1 MPRLKIVIFIKTKML
16 LMVADEGVEK
26 IGVIL
31 SGATTSFAKCE
42 IYASAENKVE
52 ESMIVVI
59 DSSKSKILA
68 RVEKIVPYNEF
79 YREGDA
85 FTQARR
91 ERMRVPTEIARKY
104 KIAELELLG
113 KLTSRG
119 LSEITAPPEPGDE
132 VASIDI
138 SRDLK
143 NIFGVDTGEKGY
155 IWFGTLYGYKNVP
168 IPLDVEGL
176 TMHLAIFG
184 STGSGKSYTTGYLLE
199 LLSEIPCGDGKVTA
213 LPAIVID
220 ANGDYLDYFWYFV
233 KNRSFGAYRNV
244 LRFVFDNSYAYRRE
258 RYEYPDNIKK
268 ITIDLEE
275 FSPRELAE
283 MIIAFRTG
291 GTLNELQ
298 VAGLEMA
305 LRRLKEQYDWS
316 FNDIFL
322 NPTYF
327 DDLSNEIDKITQIDK
342 TIHSQTARAIKSA
355 IEHFR
360 SEVVMRYNLL
370 PKEGIATI
378 SSEFVKD
385 ITDNPQLSI
394 IDFSTGGA
402 TGVPLQI
409 KQLVIA
415 YLTKMLYNTFTRFKI
430 EGDERYL
437 LLIIEEAQ
445 NYCPNPSTYP
455 MGYTLTRETLSL
467 IATQG
472 RKFGICLCL
481 VTQRPSF
488 VDPIVLSMVNTFFI
502 HRVSVDDVNFV
513 KRVTGGLPHVL
524 ESRLVNL
531 GRGYVIITGQMNIL
545 GFPVFCE
552 VKDVRKIQPTIGKT
566 NLVEVLSTKSVIKD

>member
-1 MPRLKIVIFIKTKML
+1 ML
-16 LMVADEGVEK
+16 SSGSTDS
-26 IGVIL
+26 IGVVL

-42 IYASAENKVE
+42 VYASAEDRVE
-52 ESMIVVI
+52 EGMIVI
-59 DSSKSKILA
+59 INSKNKILA
-68 RVEKIVPYNEF
+68 RIEKIVPYNEF
-79 YREGDA
+79 YREGDVFA
-85 FTQARR
+85 QARR
-91 ERMRVPTEIARKY
+91 ERIKVPVDIARKY

-113 KLTSRG
+113 KLTLVG
-119 LSEITAPPEPGDE
+119 LSEITTPPEPGDE
-132 VASIDI
+132 VVSIDI
-138 SRDLK
+138 SQDLRG
-143 NIFGVDTGEKGY
+143 IFGIDIGNKGY
-155 IWFGTLYGYKNVP
+155 IWFGTLYGYRNIP

-176 TMHLAIFG
+176 TMHLAVFG

-220 ANGDYLDYFWYFV
+220 ANGDYLDYFRYFL
-233 KNRSFGAYRNV
+233 KNRSFGAYRKV
-244 LRFVFDNSYAYRRE
+244 LRFVFVNSYAYRKE

-298 VAGLEMA
+298 VAGLEIA

-322 NPTYF
+322 NTAYF
-327 DDLSNEIDKITQIDK
+327 NDLIDEIDNITQIDR
-342 TIHSQTARAIKSA
+342 TIHPQTARAIKSA

-360 SEVVMRYNLL
+360 SEVVTKYNLL
-370 PKEGIATI
+370 PEEGTATI

-385 ITDNPQLSI
+385 ITDNPQLAI

-415 YLTKMLYNTFTRFKI
+415 YLTKMLYNTFTKYKM

-455 MGYTLTRETLSL
+455 IGYTLTRETLSL

-513 KRVTGGLPHVL
+513 KKVTGGLPKVL
-524 ESRLVNL
+524 ENRLVNL
-531 GRGYVIITGQMNIL
+531 GRGDMIITGQMNIL

-552 VKDVRKIQPTIGKT
+552 VKDARKIQPTIGKT
-566 NLVEVLSTKSVIKD
+566 NLVEVLSTKSVIKDKE